1 MLPRAT
7 LYIEDILLKDVM
19 ARPQVVPIGSAVL
32 TLDKLPAH
40 ALVVYHIGTMPRI
53 RRHLH

>member
-19 ARPQVVPIGSAVL
+19 ARRQVVPIGSAVL
-32 TLDKLPAH
+32 ALDKLPAH